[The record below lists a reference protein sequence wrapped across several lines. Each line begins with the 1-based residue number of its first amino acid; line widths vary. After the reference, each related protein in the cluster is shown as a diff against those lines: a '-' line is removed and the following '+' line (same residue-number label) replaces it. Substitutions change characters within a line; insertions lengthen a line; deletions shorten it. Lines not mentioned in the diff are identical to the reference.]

1 MLLLMHP
8 LHPPWADSE
17 AAAAALPLRRMCQ
30 GAAKKF
36 KLARNNHNGKR
47 LETLLEQ
54 NRIQVSK
61 LKKSC
66 AEGLQVKKIH
76 FLWARVGRWSEGQG
90 CSKKPKR
97 RESAL
102 AAEMQPHLIKNT
114 ESQFCFIHCT
124 PPRGPKTHLKRI
136 PNPCSTPAAA
146 PPPRQLTSSV
156 TVCSFF

>member
-1 MLLLMHP
+1 MHP

-124 PPRGPKTHLKRI
+124 PPRGPGPENSLEKNTESLFHSRR
-136 PNPCSTPAAA
+136 CT
-146 PPPRQLTSSV
+146 PPPPTYFLCHGLQ
-156 TVCSFF
+156 FFF